1 MSLVLF
7 DFCLIYFGIGVLEV
21 LPLHVAVGIE
31 GYTEATEKI
40 LFIKQEE
47 LFIPAQ
53 MVTWKPGTRTKNKQV
68 TIPTHKVYMQAITD
82 SEDTEVMG
90 DQVQDAKV

>member
-21 LPLHVAVGIE
+21 LSLHVAVGIE

-40 LFIKQEE
+40 LFIK
-47 LFIPAQ
+47 
-53 MVTWKPGTRTKNKQV
+53 
-68 TIPTHKVYMQAITD
+68 
-82 SEDTEVMG
+82 
-90 DQVQDAKV
+90 

>member
-21 LPLHVAVGIE
+21 LSLHVAVGIE

-40 LFIKQEE
+40 LFYKIGGALHTYTNGNME
-47 LFIPAQ
+47 
-53 MVTWKPGTRTKNKQV
+53 TR
-68 TIPTHKVYMQAITD
+68 D
-82 SEDTEVMG
+82 
-90 DQVQDAKV
+90 